1 MSLLTS
7 CSWCVAS
14 LENVSKVVATKKFEN
29 HCSAVSGSL
38 LVQIVKTKFFVS
50 DLGLSVR
57 DVTMGH
63 VFVSFGLRLP
73 GPVRQSNEP
82 FLWLKFC
89 GISVI
94 IRVFRVLDWLASISA
109 AKITVP
115 QKKQK
120 LAKILLPPT
129 LTLGIIYHKWP

>member
-1 MSLLTS
+1 MFPKSS
-7 CSWCVAS
+7 QR
-14 LENVSKVVATKKFEN
+14 KKFEN

-38 LVQIVKTKFFVS
+38 LVQIKKTNFFVS

-89 GISVI
+89 GI
-94 IRVFRVLDWLASISA
+94 
-109 AKITVP
+109 
-115 QKKQK
+115 
-120 LAKILLPPT
+120 
-129 LTLGIIYHKWP
+129 